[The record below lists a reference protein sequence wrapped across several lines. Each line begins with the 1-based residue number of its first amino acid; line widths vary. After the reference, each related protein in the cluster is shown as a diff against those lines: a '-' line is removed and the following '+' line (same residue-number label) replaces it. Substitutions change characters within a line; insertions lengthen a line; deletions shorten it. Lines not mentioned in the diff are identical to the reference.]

1 MKISLNKDAINK
13 LKHQIKLKSRL
24 IYQFFKTAYQKLN
37 KQQRIA
43 LSIVVGLIIL
53 LLIVIGLS
61 SGSDIAKKS
70 TSNNRYPVRFET
82 QPLNKQQNK
91 TVNPE
96 NSIIAANNAKFQ
108 AQLDQLKAISSAQ
121 YAAVKNQLQSI
132 QSSMSSLASQQD
144 VQQLKQNVS
153 APDEQLLGKV
163 NSLQSSVQK
172 IIKQTEK
179 KTWVTPQSVER
190 YFRLVAVQGFSDGMR
205 TIIDVDGNQTTL
217 SVEQICPACR
227 GWALQSM
234 NFSQQS
240 AIFSKQVGNQI
251 LYVKLR
257 AN

>member
-1 MKISLNKDAINK
+1 MNKDAINK
-13 LKHQIKLKSRL
+13 LKYQIKLKLRL
-24 IYQFFKTAYQKLN
+24 IYQFAKTTYQKLN

-43 LSIVVGLIIL
+43 LSIVVGLILL

-61 SGSDIAKKS
+61 SGSDIAKKP
-70 TSNNRYPVRFET
+70 TSKNSYPVRFET
-82 QPLNKQQNK
+82 QSPNKQKNK
-91 TVNPE
+91 ITINPE
-96 NSIIAANNAKFQ
+96 NSNVSSKNINFQ
-108 AQLDQLKAISSAQ
+108 AQLNQLKAISNVQ
-121 YAAVKNQLQSI
+121 YAAVKDQLQAI

-153 APDEQLLGKV
+153 APNEQLLGKV
-163 NSLQSSVQK
+163 NSLQNSVQK

-205 TIIDVDGNQTTL
+205 AIIDVDGNQTTL

-227 GWALQSM
+227 GWVLHSM
-234 NFSQQS
+234 NFASQS
-240 AIFSKQVGNQI
+240 AIFSKQIGNQI